1 MAWLNPYSQPLTAV
15 QAAHL
20 LRRATLGPTLAQVKQ
35 FTGLKPDA
43 ALKLLL
49 ADKPAPPPPV
59 DVATMKTFVGLP
71 FNLDLQGQHA
81 NYLKNWWLGLMINED
96 TSAREKL
103 TIFWQNHFVSTYA
116 TVSDA
121 RYLYRQ
127 LDLIRQHSA
136 GNFRQFVI
144 DMTKDPAM
152 LRYLNGNQNVA
163 NKPNE
168 NYGRE
173 LQELFMI
180 GLGGNYTEDD
190 VKAATRVLT
199 GWADTGFRVTTSADI
214 TVAFR
219 ANQHDTADKKFSAA
233 YGNYTVKGK
242 TGATAGD
249 EELADM
255 VDMIL
260 RQPETARFIVR
271 KLYRFYVATEITP
284 DIETNFIE
292 PLAKVYRDNKY
303 ELKPVL
309 TALFSSDHFYDENQR
324 GAIIRSPL
332 ELMIGSMRHFGIKAP
347 ESGTAPFNQ
356 LGDYIRA
363 RAREQQMDVFE
374 QSTVFGYRPYYDTG
388 LDRIWI
394 SANTLALR
402 SLFTDQLTRGSI
414 KYNNITYGPD
424 SVEVVKALSMPN
436 DPDKLVEELTNQL
449 FAVPLLKSQ
458 RDFLIDQVLLPGL
471 PRYEWELEWNDYV
484 KNPNVAR
491 KMSVKIKLDN
501 LFIFMFRMAEFQMS

>member
-1 MAWLNPYSQPLTAV
+1 MPWLSPYSQPLTAF

-20 LRRATLGPTLAQVKQ
+20 LRRATLGPTPAQVKQ

-49 ADKPAPPPPV
+49 ADKPSPPPPV
-59 DVATMKTFVGLP
+59 DVSTMKTFVDLP
-71 FNLDLQGQHA
+71 FNLDMQGQHA
-81 NYLKNWWLGLMINED
+81 NFLKNWWLGLMINEEV
-96 TSAREKL
+96 SVREKL

-121 RYLYRQ
+121 RYLHRQ
-127 LDLIRQHSA
+127 LALIRQHSG
-136 GNFRQFVI
+136 GNFRQLVI

-152 LRYLNGNQNVA
+152 LRYLNGNVNVA
-163 NKPNE
+163 NRPNE

-173 LQELFMI
+173 LQELFTI

-199 GWADTGFRVTTSADI
+199 GWADTGFRDTVNAPI

-219 ANQHDTADKKFSAA
+219 ANQHDTTDKKFSAA
-233 YGNYTVKGK
+233 YGNYTVKGR

-271 KLYRFYVATEITP
+271 KLYRFYVATTITP

-292 PLAKVYRDNKY
+292 PLAKIYRDNKY

-309 TALFSSDHFYDENQR
+309 TALFSSDHFYEENQR

-332 ELMIGSMRHFGIKAP
+332 ELMIGSMRYFGLKAP
-347 ESGTAPFNQ
+347 ESGTTPFNQ
-356 LGDYIRA
+356 LGDYIRG

-402 SLFTDQLTRGSI
+402 ALYTDQFVRGNVR
-414 KYNNITYGPD
+414 YNNITYGLD
-424 SVEVVKALSMPN
+424 SVEVAKTLTLPS
-436 DPDKLVEELTNQL
+436 DPVKLVEELTTQL
-449 FAVPLLKSQ
+449 FAIPLQKSQ
-458 RDFLIDQVLLPGL
+458 KDFLIDSVLVPGL
-471 PRYEWELEWNDYV
+471 PRYEWDTEWNDFM
-484 KNPNVAR
+484 KNQNAAR
-491 KMSVKIKLDN
+491 RMSVKLKLDN

>member
-1 MAWLNPYSQPLTAV
+1 MPWLSPYSQPLTTA
-15 QAAHL
+15 QATHL
-20 LRRATLGPTLAQVKQ
+20 LRRSTLGPTLAQVKQ

-49 ADKPAPPPPV
+49 ADQPMPPPPV
-59 DVATMKTFVGLP
+59 DVVTMKTFINLP
-71 FNLDLQGQHA
+71 FNVDMQGQHA
-81 NYLKNWWLGLMINED
+81 NFLKNWWLGLMINEQ
-96 TSAREKL
+96 TSVREKL
-103 TIFWQNHFVSTYA
+103 AIFWQNHFVSTYA

-121 RYLYRQ
+121 RYLHRQ
-127 LDLIRQHSA
+127 LDLIRQYA
-136 GNFRQFVI
+136 TGNFRSFVI

-152 LRYLNGNQNVA
+152 LRYLNGNVNVA
-163 NKPNE
+163 NRPNE

-173 LQELFMI
+173 LQELFTI

-199 GWADTGFRVTTSADI
+199 GWADTGFRNVTTADI
-214 TVAFR
+214 VVAFR
-219 ANQHDTADKKFSAA
+219 ANQHDTTDKKFSAA

-242 TGATAGD
+242 TGNTAGD

-260 RQPETARFIVR
+260 RQPEAARFIIR

-284 DIETNFIE
+284 AIETNFIE
-292 PLAKVYRDNKY
+292 PLAKIYRDNKY

-309 TALFSSDHFYDENQR
+309 TALFGSDHFYEENQR

-332 ELMIGSMRHFGIKAP
+332 ELMVGVMRHFNLKAP
-347 ESGTAPFNQ
+347 ESGTTPFNS
-356 LGDYIRA
+356 LGDYLRG

-402 SLFTDQLTRGSI
+402 SLFTDQFLRGQI
-414 KYNNITYGPD
+414 RYNNITYGPD
-424 SVEVVKALSMPN
+424 SVEVIRALPTPS
-436 DPDKLVEELTNQL
+436 DPEKLIEDLTNQL

-458 RDFLIDQVLLPGL
+458 RDFLIDQILVPGL
-471 PRYEWELEWNDYV
+471 PRYEWELEWTDYL
-484 KNPNVAR
+484 KNPNAAR
-491 KMSVKIKLDN
+491 KMSIKTKLDN

>member
-1 MAWLNPYSQPLTAV
+1 MPWLSPNSQPLTTA
-15 QAAHL
+15 QATHL
-20 LRRATLGPTLAQVKQ
+20 LRRATLGLTPAQVRQ

-43 ALKLLL
+43 ALKILL
-49 ADKPAPPPPV
+49 ADKPTPPPPV
-59 DVATMKTFVGLP
+59 DVSTMKTFVDLP
-71 FNLDLQGQHA
+71 FNEAMQGQHSSF
-81 NYLKNWWLGLMINED
+81 LKNWWLGLMINEEA
-96 TSAREKL
+96 SVWGKL
-103 TIFWQNHFVSTYA
+103 TVFWQNHFVSTYA
-116 TVSDA
+116 IVSDA
-121 RYLYRQ
+121 RYLHRQ
-127 LDLIRQHSA
+127 LALIQQHSS

-152 LRYLNGNQNVA
+152 LRYLNGNANVA

-173 LQELFMI
+173 LQELFTI

-199 GWADTGFRVTTSADI
+199 GWADTGFRNITSPDI

-219 ANQHDTADKKFSAA
+219 ANQHDTTDKKFSAA

-249 EELADM
+249 EELVDM

-260 RQPETARFIVR
+260 LQPETARFIIR
-271 KLYRFYVATEITP
+271 KLYRFYVTTEITP
-284 DIETNFIE
+284 EAETNFIE
-292 PLAKVYRDNKY
+292 PLAKVYRNNKY

-309 TALFSSDHFYDENQR
+309 TALFSSDHFYDETTY

-332 ELMIGSMRHFGIKAP
+332 ELMIGSMRYFGIKAP
-347 ESGTAPFNQ
+347 ESGTTPFNQ
-356 LGDYIRA
+356 LGDYIRG

-402 SLFTDQLTRGSI
+402 SLYTDQFVRGTV
-414 KYNNITYGPD
+414 KYNNITYGLD
-424 SVEVVKALSMPN
+424 TVEVVKALATPS
-436 DPDKLVEELTNQL
+436 DPVKMIDDLTAQL
-449 FAVPLLKSQ
+449 FAVPLQKSQ
-458 RDFLIDQVLLPGL
+458 RDFLIDQVLVPGL
-471 PRYEWELEWNDYV
+471 PRYEWDIEWNEFI
-484 KNPNVAR
+484 KNQSTAR
-491 KMSVKIKLDN
+491 RMSIKIKLDN

>member
-1 MAWLNPYSQPLTAV
+1 MPWLSPYSQPLTTT

-20 LRRATLGPTLAQVKQ
+20 LRRATFGVSPAQVKQ

-49 ADKPAPPPPV
+49 ADLPTPPPPI
-59 DVATMKTFVGLP
+59 DVTTMKTFVDLP
-71 FNLDLQGQHA
+71 FNTDMQGQHQSF
-81 NYLKNWWLGLMINED
+81 LKNWWVGLMINE
-96 TSAREKL
+96 AVNVREKL
-103 TIFWQNHFVSTYA
+103 TLFWQNHFVSTYA
-116 TVSDA
+116 TVPDA
-121 RYLYRQ
+121 RYLYLQ
-127 LDLIRQHSA
+127 LALIRKHA
-136 GNFRQFVI
+136 TGDFRQFVI

-152 LRYLNGNQNVA
+152 LQYLDGNLNVA
-163 NKPNE
+163 NRPNE

-173 LQELFMI
+173 LQELFTI

-199 GWADTGFRVTTSADI
+199 GWVDTGFRNTTTGAI
-214 TVAFR
+214 TVTFR
-219 ANQHDTADKKFSAA
+219 ANQHDTTDKKFSAA
-233 YGNYTVKGK
+233 YGGYTVKGK

-260 RQPETARFIVR
+260 RQAETARFIVR
-271 KLYRFYVATEITP
+271 KLYRFYVATEISP
-284 DIETNFIE
+284 AVETNFIE
-292 PLAKVYRDNKY
+292 PLAKVFRDNKY
-303 ELKPVL
+303 QIKPVL
-309 TALFSSDHFYDENQR
+309 EALFSSDHFYDEAIY

-332 ELMIGSMRHFGIKAP
+332 ELIIGTFRHFELKAP
-347 ESGTAPFNQ
+347 ESGTTTFNA
-356 LGDYIRA
+356 LGDYVRA

-402 SLFTDQLTRGSI
+402 ALYTDQLVRG
-414 KYNNITYGPD
+414 NIRPNSVTFAID
-424 SVEVVKALSMPN
+424 SVAMVQSLSAPS
-436 DPDKLVEELTNQL
+436 DPVKLVDEVTDRL

-458 RDFLIDQVLLPGL
+458 KDFLIDQVLIPGL
-471 PRYEWELEWNDYV
+471 PRMEWSNEWNGFLA
-484 KNPNVAR
+484 NATAAR
-491 KMSVKIKLDN
+491 RMSVKTKLDN
-501 LFIFMFRMAEFQMS
+501 LLVFMFRMAEFQMS

>member
-1 MAWLNPYSQPLTAV
+1 MAWLSPYSQPLTV
-15 QAAHL
+15 SQATHL
-20 LRRATLGPTLAQVKQ
+20 LRRATLGPTPAQIMH
-35 FTGLKPDA
+35 FTVMKPDA
-43 ALKLLL
+43 ALKLLV
-49 ADKPAPPPPV
+49 ADQPTPPPPI
-59 DVATMKTFVGLP
+59 DVATMKTFVDLP
-71 FNLDLQGQHA
+71 FNEAMQGQHA

-96 TSAREKL
+96 ASVREKL

-127 LDLIRQHSA
+127 LALIRQHSA

-144 DMTKDPAM
+144 DMTKDSAM

-173 LQELFMI
+173 LQELFTI

-199 GWADTGFRVTTSADI
+199 GWADTGFRNTTVADI

-219 ANQHDTADKKFSAA
+219 ANQHDTTDKKFSAA

-249 EELADM
+249 EELADL

-284 DIETNFIE
+284 GIETNFIE

-309 TALFSSDHFYDENQR
+309 TALFSSDHFYEDNQR

-332 ELMIGSMRHFGIKAP
+332 ELMIGSMRQFNLKAP

-356 LGDYIRA
+356 LGEYIRA
-363 RAREQQMDVFE
+363 RSREQQMDVFE

-402 SLFTDQLTRGSI
+402 SLYSDQFVRGSV
-414 KYNNITYGPD
+414 KYNNITYGLD
-424 SVEVVKALSMPN
+424 SVEVAKMLSLPS
-436 DPDKLVEELTNQL
+436 DPVKLVDELTDQL
-449 FAVPLLKSQ
+449 FAVPLQKSQ
-458 RDFLIDQVLLPGL
+458 KDFLIDSVLVPGL
-471 PRYEWELEWNDYV
+471 PRYEWDLEWNDFM
-484 KNPNVAR
+484 KNQTAAR
-491 KMSVKIKLDN
+491 RMSVKSKLDN
-501 LFIFMFRMAEFQMS
+501 LFIFIFRMAEFQLS

>member
-1 MAWLNPYSQPLTAV
+1 MPWLSPYTQPLTAA
-15 QAAHL
+15 QAMHL
-20 LRRATLGPTLAQVKQ
+20 MRRATFGPTPALLKQ

-43 ALKLLL
+43 ALKILL
-49 ADKPAPPPPV
+49 ADQPTPPPPV
-59 DVATMKTFVGLP
+59 DVVTMKTFVDLP
-71 FNLDLQGQHA
+71 FNTDMQGQHQSFF
-81 NYLKNWWLGLMINED
+81 KNWWLGLMINEEA
-96 TSAREKL
+96 SVREKL
-103 TIFWQNHFVSTYA
+103 TSFWQNHFVSTYA

-127 LDLIRQHSA
+127 LALIRQHSM

-152 LRYLNGNQNVA
+152 LRYLDGRSNVA
-163 NKPNE
+163 VKPQE

-173 LQELFMI
+173 LQELFTI

-199 GWADTGFRVTTSADI
+199 GWLDTGFRDTVNAAI
-214 TVAFR
+214 TVSFR
-219 ANQHDTADKKFSAA
+219 ANQHDTTDKKFSAA
-233 YGNYTVKGK
+233 YGGYTVKGR

-249 EELADM
+249 DELADM

-260 RQPETARFIVR
+260 KQPETARFLVR

-284 DIETNFIE
+284 AVETNFIE
-292 PLAKVYRDNKY
+292 PLAKIYRDGKY

-309 TALFSSDHFYDENQR
+309 TALFSSDHFYEEAVR

-332 ELMIGSMRHFGIKAP
+332 ELMIGTLRWFNLKAP
-347 ESGTAPFNQ
+347 ESGTTPFNQ
-356 LGDYIRA
+356 LGDYLRT
-363 RAREQQMDVFE
+363 RAREQQMDVYE

-388 LDRIWI
+388 LDRIWV

-402 SLFTDQLTRGSI
+402 ALYTDQLTRGSI
-414 KYNNITYGPD
+414 RYNNVTYGPD
-424 SVEVVKALSMPN
+424 SVEWIKTIS
-436 DPDKLVEELTNQL
+436 DPSDPVKLVEELSTQL

-458 RDFLIDQVLLPGL
+458 KDFLIDQVLIPGL
-471 PRYEWELEWNDYV
+471 PRYEWQVEWLDYI
-484 KNPNVAR
+484 KTPNAAR
-491 KMSVKIKLDN
+491 KASVKTKLDN
-501 LFIFMFRMAEFQMS
+501 LLIFMFRMAEFQMS

>member
-1 MAWLNPYSQPLTAV
+1 MAWLSPYSQPLTAA
-15 QAAHL
+15 QATHL
-20 LRRATLGPTLAQVKQ
+20 LRRATLGPTPAQIKQ

-49 ADKPAPPPPV
+49 ADQPTPAPPI
-59 DVATMKTFVGLP
+59 DTATMKTFVDLP
-71 FNLDLQGQHA
+71 FNETLQGQHA
-81 NYLKNWWLGLMINED
+81 NYLKNWWLGLMLNED
-96 TSAREKL
+96 ASVREKL
-103 TIFWQNHFVSTYA
+103 TVFWQNHFVSTYA

-127 LDLIRQHSA
+127 LALIRQHSM

-152 LRYLNGNQNVA
+152 IRYLNGNANVA

-173 LQELFMI
+173 LQELFTI

-199 GWADTGFRVTTSADI
+199 GWADTGFRNATVPEFS
-214 TVAFR
+214 VAFR
-219 ANQHDTADKKFSAA
+219 ANQHDTTDKKFSAA

-249 EELADM
+249 DELADM
-255 VDMIL
+255 MDMIL
-260 RQPETARFIVR
+260 LQPETARFIVR

-284 DIETNFIE
+284 GVETNFIE
-292 PLAKVYRDNKY
+292 PLAKIYRDNKY
-303 ELKPVL
+303 ELKSVL

-332 ELMIGSMRHFGIKAP
+332 ELMIGSMRQFTLKAP

-356 LGDYIRA
+356 LGDYIRG

-402 SLFTDQLTRGSI
+402 SLYTDQFVRGNVR
-414 KYNNITYGPD
+414 YNNITYGLD
-424 SVEVVKALSMPN
+424 SVEVVKALALPS
-436 DPDKLVEELTNQL
+436 DPVKLIDELTDRL
-449 FAVPLLKSQ
+449 FAIPLQKSQ
-458 RDFLIDQVLLPGL
+458 KDFLIDSVLVPGL
-471 PRYEWELEWNDYV
+471 PRYEWDTEWNEYM
-484 KNPNVAR
+484 KNQSAAR
-491 KMSVKIKLDN
+491 RMSVKLKLDN
-501 LFIFMFRMAEFQMS
+501 LFLFMFRMAEFQMS